1 MHLVFTAPSLAASAH
16 EPRRIAQVARRIGA
30 RCRNLRSLPLGMG
43 EENALTGE
51 TRVSGTEAARFISGR
66 NCRCL

>member
-1 MHLVFTAPSLAASAH
+1 MNTRRCVSDSQLGELTVVADGSALTV
-16 EPRRIAQVARRIGA
+16 VADG
-30 RCRNLRSLPLGMG
+30 S
-43 EENALTGE
+43 ALTGE